1 MTKKTKTIIV
11 VMVMVLI
18 VGTLLIIRSP
28 REPEAFLTDKQVIK
42 RINSF
47 FPESA
52 PKVIQDVLY
61 LDETHVYVP
70 FINESK
76 EYGMSFWVWKDNK
89 WRAASV
95 DNGGELKAWNGEGD
109 SFIMWNLNPKD
120 EVYEIRT
127 FMKKDRNFSASRDEG
142 TYQPGIEMMH
152 SIMTENKT
160 YGVEKYPYNWR
171 TLRNQYAALQK
182 KTPDY
187 GEFFEG
193 EQALKLANRFYDKD
207 GKEVFPTVP
216 TDGMGYSTGN
226 DYVDV
231 PYLMDLVD
239 DELEGSY

>member
-1 MTKKTKTIIV
+1 MNKKTKTIIL
-11 VMVMVLI
+11 VMVIVLI
-18 VGTLLIIRSP
+18 VGVLLIIRAP

-47 FPESA
+47 FPESE
-52 PKVIQDVLY
+52 PKIIQDVLY
-61 LDETHVYVP
+61 LDETHVFVP

-95 DNGGELKAWNGEGD
+95 DNGGEPKAWNGEGD
-109 SFIMWNLNPKD
+109 SFFMWNLDPKD
-120 EVYEIRT
+120 EVSEIKA
-127 FMKKDRNFSASRDEG
+127 FMKKDRNFTVSGDEA
-142 TYQPGIEMMH
+142 TYEPGLEMMH
-152 SIMTENKT
+152 SITVEDKS
-160 YGVEKYPYNWR
+160 YGVEKYPDSWR
-171 TLRNQYAALQK
+171 TLMDQYAEVQK
-182 KTPDY
+182 ESSFD
-187 GEFFEG
+187 EFFEDRQTFKIG
-193 EQALKLANRFYDKD
+193 NRFYDKD

-216 TDGMGYSTGN
+216 TDGIGYSTGN

>member
-11 VMVMVLI
+11 MMVMVLI
-18 VGTLLIIRSP
+18 AGILLIIRSP

-61 LDETHVYVP
+61 LDETHVFVP

-127 FMKKDRNFSASRDEG
+127 FMKKDRNFSASGDEG

-152 SIMTENKT
+152 SIMTENTK
-160 YGVEKYPYNWR
+160 YGVEKYPDSWR
-171 TLRNQYAALQK
+171 TLMDQYAEVQK
-182 KTPDY
+182 ESSYD
-187 GEFFEG
+187 EFFEYRQTFKIG
-193 EQALKLANRFYDKD
+193 NRFFDKD
-207 GKEVFPTVP
+207 GKVVFPTVP
-216 TDGMGYSTGN
+216 TDGIGYGTGN

-231 PYLMDLVD
+231 PFLLYLEES
-239 DELEGSY
+239 ELEGSY